1 MLCPKCGYSNPDPNK
16 FCGRCGALLN
26 PAPKPVKE
34 KPPVISPEKK
44 ESTKPL
50 IIKLVIAGLL
60 LFIIP
65 LLTMVWG
72 MEYLMQINPLL
83 GLLLVALVVL
93 GLGLLMGAVGIS
105 IS

>member
-1 MLCPKCGYSNPDPNK
+1 MDIVTRIQTNFAEDAEPS
-16 FCGRCGALLN
+16 LN